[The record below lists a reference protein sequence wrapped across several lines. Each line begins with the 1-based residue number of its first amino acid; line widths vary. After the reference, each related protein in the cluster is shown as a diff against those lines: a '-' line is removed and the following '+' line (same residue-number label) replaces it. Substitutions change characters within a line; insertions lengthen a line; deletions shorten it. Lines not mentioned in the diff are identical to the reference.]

1 MSGKSKTKKGVQ
13 TNVISGKSIAF
24 ETYRNEVRYKS
35 PKNVSKKT
43 ADQIRKW
50 QAGIGR
56 RILGVINSQAV

>member
-1 MSGKSKTKKGVQ
+1 MSGKGKTKKGVK
-13 TNVISGKSIAF
+13 TNVISSKSITF

-56 RILGVINSQAV
+56 RIIGIVNGQVA

>member
-1 MSGKSKTKKGVQ
+1 MSGKGKTKKGVK
-13 TNVISGKSIAF
+13 TNVISSKSITF

-56 RILGVINSQAV
+56 RIIGIINGQAA